1 MKRAIVVAGALLLSM
16 GAVVAQQEQVAK
28 TQAAMKLNLKS
39 ALTLSGMVKGEK
51 PYDQAAVDGAFAELE
66 DVAKRFTS
74 LFPESIKGLKPDGQF
89 YASDKVWTDRAGFEA
104 RAASFVKAVG
114 EAKPKIKDL
123 DSLKATFPSVNK
135 ECVGCHETYR
145 IKNG

>member
-1 MKRAIVVAGALLLSM
+1 MRRIVIIAGTLLL
-16 GAVVAQQEQVAK
+16 GTGLVWAQQDQVAK
-28 TQAAMKLNLKS
+28 TQAAMKSNLKS

-66 DVAKRFTS
+66 DVAKRFTA
-74 LFPESIKGLKPDGQF
+74 LFPESIKGLKPDGQY

-104 RAASFVKAVG
+104 HVASFTKAVS

-123 DSLKATFPSVNK
+123 DSLKATFPYVNK

-145 IKNG
+145 VKNG